1 MTALEVYKLPF
12 TCWGGSK
19 ILTSENNMAL
29 DFIARV
35 NEESKQKIVNLLNGE
50 STNYIT
56 DSVVAKE
63 GEISINGTPILL
75 VRGWGGHLTG
85 TGLSEQESRI
95 QKSST

>member
-75 VRGWGGHLTG
+75 VRGWGV
-85 TGLSEQESRI
+85 I
-95 QKSST
+95 